1 MSTPAGRRS
10 PHGWQIGSLAGT
22 PVYLG
27 RSWPVIAV
35 VIVVAFGPSLAR
47 ADKGAEYG
55 YLAAAGY
62 ALLLLLSVLVHEAAH
77 ALAARWRG
85 HPVER
90 VVADVWGG
98 HTVYDASGSAP
109 GATAVIAVVGPL
121 ANLALAGLGLLLQP
135 VTTNDTALLLLTITT
150 YANLLVGL
158 FNLLPG
164 LPLDGG
170 QIVSALVWKV
180 TGRRGTGFV
189 VAGWLGRVVALAT
202 VVWFVVLPLTRG
214 AQADIFSFLFPVV
227 IAGFLWQGATG
238 AIRAGRIHD
247 ATAEPA
253 AAVLEPLVVVPATTT
268 LTQVDEALAS
278 GALRP
283 IPAQHDATGPVW
295 LATSDARGWPDG
307 VIEPGASQAVPDS
320 VRYRTPL
327 SALTVAQPGGWVV
340 AVSPT
345 DVLTDLIH
353 IMSERS
359 LSYAV
364 VVDST
369 SRSVLGLATAERINA
384 VVGAR
389 LGRRGRG

>member
-10 PHGWQIGSLAGT
+10 PHGWQIGSLTGT
-22 PVYLG
+22 PIYLG

-35 VIVVAFGPSLAR
+35 IIVVAFGPSLAR
-47 ADKGAEYG
+47 PEKGAEYG

-62 ALLLLLSVLVHEAAH
+62 ALLLLVSVLVHEAAH

-90 VVADVWGG
+90 IVADVWGG

-109 GATAVIAVVGPL
+109 GTTAVIAVVGPL
-121 ANLALAGLGLLLQP
+121 ANLALAGVGLLLQP
-135 VTTNDTALLLLTITT
+135 VTTNDTVLLLLTITT

-189 VAGWLGRVVALAT
+189 VAGWLGRVVALGT
-202 VVWFVVLPLTRG
+202 VVWFVVLPLVRG
-214 AQADIFSFLFPVV
+214 GQSDVFSFAFPVV
-227 IAGFLWQGATG
+227 IAAFLWQGASG

-247 ATAEPA
+247 ATADPA
-253 AAVLEPLVVVPATTT
+253 ASVLEPLVVVPASTT

-278 GALRP
+278 GVLRP
-283 IPAQHDATGPVW
+283 TPARRVGAGPVW

-307 VIEPGASQAVPDS
+307 VVEPAVSQAVPEAA
-320 VRYRTPL
+320 RHRTPL
-327 SALTVAQPGGWVV
+327 SAVTVAQPGAWVV
-340 AVSPT
+340 PVTST
-345 DVLTDLIH
+345 DVLTDLIRM
-353 IMSERS
+353 MSERS

-369 SRSVLGLATAERINA
+369 SRSVLGLATAEGINA

-389 LGRRGRG
+389 LSRRGRR

>member
-1 MSTPAGRRS
+1 M
-10 PHGWQIGSLAGT
+10 
-22 PVYLG
+22 
-27 RSWPVIAV
+27 
-35 VIVVAFGPSLAR
+35 AR
-47 ADKGAEYG
+47 PEKGAEYG

-62 ALLLLLSVLVHEAAH
+62 ALLLLVSVLVHEAAH
-77 ALAARWRG
+77 ALVARWRG

-90 VVADVWGG
+90 IVADVWGG

-109 GATAVIAVVGPL
+109 GTTAVIAVVGPL
-121 ANLALAGLGLLLQP
+121 ANLALAGIGLLLQP
-135 VTTNDTALLLLTITT
+135 FTTNDTALLLLTITT

-170 QIVSALVWKV
+170 QIVSALVWKL

-189 VAGWLGRVVALAT
+189 VAGWLGRLVALAT
-202 VVWFVVLPLTRG
+202 VVWFVVLPLARG
-214 AQADIFSFLFPVV
+214 GQADVFAFAFPVV
-227 IAGFLWQGATG
+227 IAVFLWQGATG

-247 ATAEPA
+247 ATADPA
-253 AAVLEPLVVVPATTT
+253 ASVLEPLVVVPASTT

-278 GALRP
+278 GALLP
-283 IPAQHDATGPVW
+283 TPAQQGGAGQVW

-307 VIEPGASQAVPDS
+307 VVEPGASQAVPQDA
-320 VRYRTPL
+320 RHRTPL
-327 SALTVAQPGGWVV
+327 SAVTVAQPGGWVV
-340 AVSPT
+340 AVTAS
-345 DVLTDLIH
+345 DVLTDLIR

-389 LGRRGRG
+389 LARRGRR